1 MFKEYLQNDIHCKI
15 TYFLFKIE
23 QFWMY
28 LKEGANTRLL
38 MLQMGGLFIQFNF
51 YIINTKNEIKNI
63 ENQ

>member
-1 MFKEYLQNDIHCKI
+1 
-15 TYFLFKIE
+15 
-23 QFWMY
+23 MY

-38 MLQMGGLFIQFNF
+38 MSQMGGLFIQFNF